1 MKQDKRHSALK
12 VIIAGGGTGGHVF
25 PAIAIASALK
35 KKVYDARILFVG
47 AKGRMEMR
55 KVPEAGFHII
65 GLDIA
70 GLQRRL
76 TWKNLLLPWKLFK
89 SIRGA
94 KKIVRRFKPDVV
106 IGVGGYASGP
116 LLWAAAKEKVP
127 MLIQEQNSY
136 PGLTNRLLG
145 KKADKICVAYGDME
159 KYFPQNKLYI
169 TGNPIREEVV
179 NIEGKQQ
186 QALGYFGLSGKGP
199 VLLVTGGSLGA
210 RTINESMAAHLERF
224 TAEGIQVIWQ
234 CGTSYFNEA
243 QRFQQQLKKPN
254 KLVIRQFIN
263 RMDYAYAAADLVV
276 CRAGA
281 ITVSE
286 LCVIR
291 KPAILIPSPNV
302 AEDHQTKN
310 AMALVNQHAA
320 VMIKDSEARTK
331 LGDEVLTLIFDKN
344 RMHRLKEKMAG
355 LSYRNAA
362 GKIAGVA
369 LSIVKTNYKVINEH
383 Q

>member
-1 MKQDKRHSALK
+1 MEQEKQHSALK

-25 PAIAIASALK
+25 PAIDIAEELK

-76 TWKNLLLPWKLFK
+76 TWKNILLPWKLIK

-94 KKIVRRFKPDVV
+94 KKIVKRFKPDVV

-116 LLWAAAKEKVP
+116 LLWAAAKEKIPV
-127 MLIQEQNSY
+127 LIQEQNSY

-145 KKADKICVAYGDME
+145 KKADKICVAYGDMD
-159 KYFPQNKLYI
+159 KYFPKQKLYI

-179 NIEGKQQ
+179 EIDGKRQ
-186 QALGYFGLSGKGP
+186 QALEYFKLSGEGP

-210 RTINESMAAHLERF
+210 RTINESVAAHLKSL
-224 TAEGIQVIWQ
+224 TDQGIRVIWQ
-234 CGTSYFNEA
+234 TGSTYFKDA
-243 QRFQQQLKKPN
+243 KRLQQQLTN
-254 KLVIRQFIN
+254 RNQLAVRQFIN

-276 CRAGA
+276 SRAGA
-281 ITVSE
+281 IAVSE

-320 VMIKDSEARTK
+320 VMIKDVQAREK
-331 LGDEVLTLIFDKN
+331 LGEEIVSLIFDDE
-344 RMHRLKEKMAG
+344 RMHKLKEKMAG

-362 GKIAGVA
+362 EVIAGVA
-369 LSIVKTNYKVINEH
+369 LSIVRTNYKVVNG
-383 Q
+383 QG

>member
-1 MKQDKRHSALK
+1 MIKNKRHSALK

-25 PAIAIASALK
+25 PAIAIGAALQ

-47 AKGRMEMR
+47 AKGRMEMN

-70 GLQRRL
+70 GLQRRF
-76 TWKNLLLPWKLFK
+76 TWKNLLLPWKLLK

-94 KKIVRRFKPDVV
+94 KKIVRRFRPDLV

-116 LLWAAAKEKVP
+116 LLWAASKEQVP

-145 KKADKICVAYGDME
+145 KKADKICVAYGNMK
-159 KYFPQNKLYI
+159 KYFPENKLYI

-179 NIEGKQQ
+179 NIKGKRGG
-186 QALGYFGLSGKGP
+186 ALDYFGFSGDGP
-199 VLLVTGGSLGA
+199 VVLITGGSLGA
-210 RTINESMAAHLERF
+210 RTINESVAREIKRLTDR
-224 TAEGIQVIWQ
+224 GIRVIWQ
-234 CGTSYFNEA
+234 TGALYFKEA
-243 QRFQQQLKKPN
+243 QKAIQELKLEN
-254 KLVIRQFIN
+254 YVAVRSFIS
-263 RMDYAYAAADLVV
+263 RMDYGYAAADLVV
-276 CRAGA
+276 SRAGA
-281 ITVSE
+281 IAVSE

-291 KPAILIPSPNV
+291 KPSILIPSPNV

-320 VMIKDSEARTK
+320 VMIKDADAREN
-331 LGDEVLTLIFDKN
+331 LGNEVMNLIFDED

-355 LSYRNAA
+355 LAYRDAA
-362 GKIAGVA
+362 EVIAGVA
-369 LSIVKTNYKVINEH
+369 LSIVKTNYKVVNE